1 MKSSSADRKLVTSC
15 QCRKAEKAW
24 FEVKSGWDL
33 LVSVY
38 RSTSIYL
45 DVHLEPVECF
55 YLSYIY
61 HMTVIWQVHSYVC
74 HISSIWHEFI
84 FQQNSCCYPFEWMY
98 SIQPS
103 FQYTQWVFT
112 FVVIIFS
119 RVIPCLSQHGYMTRI
134 NKVYDR
140 HMPRFLC
147 SSMNC
152 VFTEE
157 ITTKL
162 SRLVWTNMY
171 LCITRRGTSHKPL
184 KSMFY
189 CTVMY
194 DRYMSSICMAY
205 IFSRC
210 WSRCWTFP
218 LQHGCVIPCE

>member
-1 MKSSSADRKLVTSC
+1 
-15 QCRKAEKAW
+15 
-24 FEVKSGWDL
+24 
-33 LVSVY
+33 
-38 RSTSIYL
+38 
-45 DVHLEPVECF
+45 
-55 YLSYIY
+55 
-61 HMTVIWQVHSYVC
+61 
-74 HISSIWHEFI
+74 
-84 FQQNSCCYPFEWMY
+84 MY

-119 RVIPCLSQHGYMTRI
+119 RVIPCLSQHWYMTRI

-152 VFTEE
+152 VFTAE
-157 ITTKL
+157 ITMKL
-162 SRLVWTNMY
+162 PRLVWTNMY
-171 LCITRRGTSHKPL
+171 SCIKRRGMSHNPL

-189 CTVMY
+189 WAVLY
-194 DRYMSSICMAY
+194 DRYMSGICMAY

-218 LQHGCVIPCE
+218 LQHASSGHFWSSKRAGPLQTWTFCESVRSWRLKGHSLEAGACQSSTARRWSHKHGCVIPCV